1 VDISLVGLK
10 NFWTKFIESKKLY
23 TGVTNPADKHVH
35 RSWRQNVTFE
45 EKLAKLTEIVDKLE
59 AGNELPLE
67 DSLKLFEE
75 GVHLVSSCRE
85 MLEKAEQRVED
96 VLKTDNS

>member
-1 VDISLVGLK
+1 M
-10 NFWTKFIESKKLY
+10 
-23 TGVTNPADKHVH
+23 
-35 RSWRQNVTFE
+35 TFE

-75 GVHLVSSCRE
+75 GVGLVSACRA
-85 MLEKAEQRVED
+85 MLENAEQRVEN
-96 VLKTDNS
+96 VLKTDKS

>member
-1 VDISLVGLK
+1 M
-10 NFWTKFIESKKLY
+10 
-23 TGVTNPADKHVH
+23 
-35 RSWRQNVTFE
+35 TFE

-75 GVHLVSSCRE
+75 GVGLVSSCRD
-85 MLEKAEQRVED
+85 MLENAEQRIEN

>member
-1 VDISLVGLK
+1 M
-10 NFWTKFIESKKLY
+10 
-23 TGVTNPADKHVH
+23 
-35 RSWRQNVTFE
+35 TFE

-75 GVHLVSSCRE
+75 GVGLVSLCRD
-85 MLEKAEQRVED
+85 MLENAEQRVEN

>member
-1 VDISLVGLK
+1 M
-10 NFWTKFIESKKLY
+10 
-23 TGVTNPADKHVH
+23 
-35 RSWRQNVTFE
+35 TFE

-75 GVHLVSSCRE
+75 GVGLVSSCRE
-85 MLEKAEQRVED
+85 MLENAEQRVEN
-96 VLKTDNS
+96 VLKTDKS

>member
-1 VDISLVGLK
+1 M
-10 NFWTKFIESKKLY
+10 
-23 TGVTNPADKHVH
+23 
-35 RSWRQNVTFE
+35 TFE

-75 GVHLVSSCRE
+75 GVGLVSSCRE
-85 MLEKAEQRVED
+85 MLENAEQRIEN

>member
-1 VDISLVGLK
+1 M
-10 NFWTKFIESKKLY
+10 
-23 TGVTNPADKHVH
+23 
-35 RSWRQNVTFE
+35 TFE

-75 GVHLVSSCRE
+75 GVGLVSSCRE
-85 MLEKAEQRVED
+85 MLENAEQRVEN

>member
-1 VDISLVGLK
+1 M
-10 NFWTKFIESKKLY
+10 
-23 TGVTNPADKHVH
+23 
-35 RSWRQNVTFE
+35 TFE

-75 GVHLVSSCRE
+75 GVGLVSSCRD
-85 MLEKAEQRVED
+85 MLENAEQRIEN
-96 VLKTDNS
+96 VLKTDNRQLFKR

>member
-1 VDISLVGLK
+1 M
-10 NFWTKFIESKKLY
+10 
-23 TGVTNPADKHVH
+23 
-35 RSWRQNVTFE
+35 TFE

-75 GVHLVSSCRE
+75 GVGLVSSCRE
-85 MLEKAEQRVED
+85 MLENAEQRIEN
-96 VLKTDNS
+96 VLKIDNS